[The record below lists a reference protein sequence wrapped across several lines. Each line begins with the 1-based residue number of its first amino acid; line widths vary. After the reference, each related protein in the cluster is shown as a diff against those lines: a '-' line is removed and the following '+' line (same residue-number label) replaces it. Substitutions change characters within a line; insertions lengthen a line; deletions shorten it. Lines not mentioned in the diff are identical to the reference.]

1 MEYNNLSGIPGGHF
15 RYIRLRNKKHS
26 AFNERGKRRMTY
38 IRLFLEFCKVGLF
51 AVGGGLAT
59 IPFLSDLG
67 SRTGWFTSE
76 QLADMI
82 AVSESTP
89 GPIGVNMAT
98 YAGYTAGGVPGG
110 IISTLGLVFPS
121 LIIILIVSGFLNRF
135 RESRIVDSVFYGL
148 RAASVGLITAA
159 LLQVARIALMNP
171 SGDSGMTQMIYWP
184 AVILAAVVFVC
195 FSYTPLK
202 KIHPIFFI
210 AFSAVAGV
218 VLGM

>member
-1 MEYNNLSGIPGGHF
+1 MIYL
-15 RYIRLRNKKHS
+15 
-26 AFNERGKRRMTY
+26 
-38 IRLFLEFCKVGLF
+38 RLFFEFCKVGLF

-67 SRTGWFTSE
+67 SRTGWFTSG

-98 YAGYTAGGVPGG
+98 YAGYTAAGVPGG

-121 LIIILIVSGFLNRF
+121 LIIILIIAGFLNKF
-135 RESRIVDSVFYGL
+135 RESRIVDAVFYGL
-148 RAASVGLITAA
+148 RAASVALITAA
-159 LLQVARIALMNP
+159 LLQVAEIALMNHEVN
-171 SGDSGMTQMIYWP
+171 GTNQLFYWP

-195 FSYTPLK
+195 FSYSPLK
-202 KIHPIFFI
+202 KMHPIFFI
-210 AFSAVAGV
+210 AFSAVVGI

>member
-1 MEYNNLSGIPGGHF
+1 MI
-15 RYIRLRNKKHS
+15 
-26 AFNERGKRRMTY
+26 Y

-67 SRTGWFTSE
+67 SRTGWFTSG

>member
-1 MEYNNLSGIPGGHF
+1 MI
-15 RYIRLRNKKHS
+15 
-26 AFNERGKRRMTY
+26 Y
-38 IRLFLEFCKVGLF
+38 IRLFFEFCKVGLF

-67 SRTGWFTSE
+67 SRTGWFSPG

-98 YAGYTAGGVPGG
+98 YAGYTAAGVPGG
-110 IISTLGLVFPS
+110 IIATLGLVFPS
-121 LIIILIVSGFLNRF
+121 LIIILIIAGFLNRF
-135 RESRIVDSVFYGL
+135 RESRIVDAVFYGL
-148 RAASVGLITAA
+148 RAASAALISAA
-159 LLQVARIALMNP
+159 LLQVAHIALMDHTMDN
-171 SGDSGMTQMIYWP
+171 GTTQLFYWP
-184 AVILAAVVFVC
+184 AIILAAVVFVC

-210 AFSAVAGV
+210 AVSAAAGIA
-218 VLGM
+218 LGM

>member
-1 MEYNNLSGIPGGHF
+1 MI
-15 RYIRLRNKKHS
+15 
-26 AFNERGKRRMTY
+26 Y
-38 IRLFLEFCKVGLF
+38 IRLFFEFCKVGLF

-67 SRTGWFTSE
+67 SRTGWFTAG

-89 GPIGVNMAT
+89 GPVGINMAT
-98 YAGYTAGGVPGG
+98 YAGYTAAGVPGG

-121 LIIILIVSGFLNRF
+121 LVIILIVAGFLNRF
-135 RESRIVDSVFYGL
+135 RESRIVDAVFYGL
-148 RAASVGLITAA
+148 RAASVALITAA
-159 LLQVARIALMNP
+159 LLQVAEIALMNHEVN
-171 SGDSGMTQMIYWP
+171 GATQLFYWP

-195 FSYTPLK
+195 FSYSPLK
-202 KIHPIFFI
+202 KLHPIFFI
-210 AFSAVAGV
+210 VFSAVVGI

>member
-1 MEYNNLSGIPGGHF
+1 MI
-15 RYIRLRNKKHS
+15 
-26 AFNERGKRRMTY
+26 Y
-38 IRLFLEFCKVGLF
+38 IRLFFEFCKVGLF

-67 SRTGWFTSE
+67 SRTGWFTSG

-98 YAGYTAGGVPGG
+98 YAGYTAAGVPGG

-121 LIIILIVSGFLNRF
+121 LIIILIIAGFLNKF
-135 RESRIVDSVFYGL
+135 RESRIVDAVFYGL
-148 RAASVGLITAA
+148 RAASVALITAA
-159 LLQVARIALMNP
+159 LLQVAEIALMNHTMAD
-171 SGDSGMTQMIYWP
+171 GTAQLFYWP
-184 AVILAAVVFVC
+184 AVVLAAVVFIC

-202 KIHPIFFI
+202 RVHPIFFI
-210 AFSAVAGV
+210 AFSAVVGI